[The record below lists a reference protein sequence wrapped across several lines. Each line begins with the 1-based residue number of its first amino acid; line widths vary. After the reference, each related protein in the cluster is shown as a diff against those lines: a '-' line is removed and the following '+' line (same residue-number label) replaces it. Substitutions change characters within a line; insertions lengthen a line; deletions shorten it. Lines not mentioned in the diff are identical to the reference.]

1 MATATNSSG
10 TGTAPKH
17 TEHITTVSLLL
28 VMLSA
33 LFHAT
38 WNLAA
43 RQTKGDL
50 AVLVGGI
57 SMAGVVLTPVAFLVP
72 VTGPILDAMPY
83 VVASGLIHAVYMILI
98 GEMYAVAGGS
108 VSLVYPVARG
118 TGVAFTA
125 VMALPVLGETVSVL
139 GGFGIAAVVAGIS
152 ILAWSK
158 LGVLGKCANR
168 DLLGRQRQRE
178 QEMTVQ
184 GGEAGV
190 SGINVDVAQSKDGN
204 KLPALGLALLCGM
217 IISSYSLV
225 DKIGVGLMNPIQ
237 FLWGFVV
244 IEAVIMV
251 PYMFCQRR
259 DQCMLAVRTKKR
271 YMAIVGFGAW
281 GCYLIILYVL
291 TSSPSSYVTPLRE
304 VSVAFGAGLGVLI
317 LKEDLTV
324 GMLTGV
330 FAIVLGL
337 IMIKVA

>member
-1 MATATNSSG
+1 
-10 TGTAPKH
+10 
-17 TEHITTVSLLL
+17 
-28 VMLSA
+28 
-33 LFHAT
+33 
-38 WNLAA
+38 
-43 RQTKGDL
+43 
-50 AVLVGGI
+50 
-57 SMAGVVLTPVAFLVP
+57 MAGVVLTPVAFLVP

-98 GEMYAVAGGS
+98 GAMYAVAGGS

-281 GCYLIILYVL
+281 GCY
-291 TSSPSSYVTPLRE
+291 
-304 VSVAFGAGLGVLI
+304 
-317 LKEDLTV
+317 
-324 GMLTGV
+324 
-330 FAIVLGL
+330 
-337 IMIKVA
+337 